1 MIIKTASFL
10 LHSLVCDGCD
20 GWAFDGEWWLCKCAC
35 CCGCIVEMVV
45 VVVVAKKKK
54 MEK

>member
-20 GWAFDGEWWLCKCAC
+20 GWAFDGEWWLCMLLWLYCGDGC
-35 CCGCIVEMVV
+35 CCGCRQ
-45 VVVVAKKKK
+45 KKENGKVI
-54 MEK
+54 